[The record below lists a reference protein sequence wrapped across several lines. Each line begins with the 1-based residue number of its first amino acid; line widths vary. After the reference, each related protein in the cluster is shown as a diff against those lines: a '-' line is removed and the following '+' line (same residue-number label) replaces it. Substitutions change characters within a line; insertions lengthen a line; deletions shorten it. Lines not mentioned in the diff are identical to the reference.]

1 MTPFQKV
8 AGAVTLSVMP
18 IDVSKAAL
26 LRWMSGRVR
35 GMAIIFRRRRDSV
48 KREVVAVM
56 QGRYMHVCL
65 HLSRIEFLV
74 FRATSLAP

>member
-26 LRWMSGRVR
+26 LRWISGRVR
-35 GMAIIFRRRRDSV
+35 GMVRSFRKRRDKV
-48 KREVVAVM
+48 ERVVVAVM
-56 QGRYMHVCL
+56 EGRYVFTRRG
-65 HLSRIEFLV
+65 LSFWC
-74 FRATSLAP
+74 

>member
-26 LRWMSGRVR
+26 LRWISGRVR
-35 GMAIIFRRRRDSV
+35 GMVSSFRKRRDNV
-48 KREVVAVM
+48 ERLLVAVM
-56 QGRYMHVCL
+56 EGSVRL
-65 HLSRIEFLV
+65 HLSRIEFLM
-74 FRATSLAP
+74 FRAMSLARR

>member
-26 LRWMSGRVR
+26 LRWISGRVT
-35 GMAIIFRRRRDSV
+35 GMARSFRKRRESV
-48 KREVVAVM
+48 ERVMVAVM
-56 QGRYMHVCL
+56 EGRYVFTCRG
-65 HLSRIEFLV
+65 LSFWCFER
-74 FRATSLAP
+74 